1 LLTSEGATIIDRVT
15 PIEIARELE
24 LLRPFLKELMVMSDA
39 RDRVLQGSTFTQR
52 DPPDET
58 IDKLIISVLT
68 EAKSDDAA
76 EGQVRL
82 RAERHCVGGG

>member
-1 LLTSEGATIIDRVT
+1 MPSAEGGTIICEVT

-39 RDRVLQGSTFTQR
+39 RDRVLQGRSFTPR
-52 DPPDET
+52 DAPDET

-68 EAKSDDAA
+68 DSKADNAP
-76 EGQVRL
+76 EGQ
-82 RAERHCVGGG
+82 G

>member
-1 LLTSEGATIIDRVT
+1 MIIGHVT

-39 RDRVLQGSTFTQR
+39 RDRVLQGSSCTPR
-52 DPPDET
+52 DAPDGT

-68 EAKSDDAA
+68 DSKADNAT
-76 EGQVRL
+76 EGQD
-82 RAERHCVGGG
+82 